1 MPSNTVSNKYRGS
14 GNLSY
19 LWVKESYEKAV
30 DLEKFRN
37 TFSQNFETGE
47 WFKSSQWVLKVS
59 ASGKS
64 ERNRIGWQQILS
76 SIYNLG
82 SMFPGPP
89 HSGV

>member
-47 WFKSSQWVLKVS
+47 RFKSSQWVLKVR

-64 ERNRIGWQQILS
+64 GRNRIGWQHH
-76 SIYNLG
+76 NLIVLTTTNE
-82 SMFPGPP
+82 PLPRP
-89 HSGV
+89 E